1 MRTLPEVQELIGEI
15 ERDLQKLEQPL
26 ADASEQYAMDAG
38 RSTAACDAFI
48 ADYSGPG
55 WKSKHA
61 AAREHADLVEAA
73 YRAKARLD
81 KGKAILENKRLRLD
95 ALRSESASLK
105 AEMEVLR
112 TGYGT

>member
-1 MRTLPEVQELIGEI
+1 MRTLPEVQELIEEI
-15 ERDLQKLEQPL
+15 ERDLHKLEQPL
-26 ADASEQYAMDAG
+26 ANAAEQCALAGGKATAS
-38 RSTAACDAFI
+38 CDAFI

-61 AAREHADLVEAA
+61 AARAHADLVEDA
-73 YRAKARLD
+73 YKSKARLD
-81 KGKAILENKRLRLD
+81 KGKTILSVKRDRLD